1 MPPPASAALV
11 DFPDVWWKSP
21 PAAAAA
27 RGEDGVGDDAG
38 DDCRERDRRYYGSVD
53 DDEDDE
59 ERGGGRLILD
69 AIVDFCDRPSLYP
82 QACGPQDVDRALSDI
97 SGTSTSGDD
106 DDDDSYDSGS
116 GDSSGSGSRDEDDG
130 EREIEQ
136 PHRTLG
142 LIFFDFVRCVAVSA
156 NMRCVSTQLMPLFL
170 AWGMGQGKVDALS
183 AALR

>member
-1 MPPPASAALV
+1 MTPPPTS
-11 DFPDVWWKSP
+11 
-21 PAAAAA
+21 
-27 RGEDGVGDDAG
+27 
-38 DDCRERDRRYYGSVD
+38 
-53 DDEDDE
+53 E
-59 ERGGGRLILD
+59 E
-69 AIVDFCDRPSLYP
+69 A
-82 QACGPQDVDRALSDI
+82 SDI

-106 DDDDSYDSGS
+106 DDDSSDSGS
-116 GDSSGSGSRDEDDG
+116 GDSSGSGSDDD